1 MSDNKRLLPLFPL
14 NVVLFPNSV
23 LPLHV
28 FEERY
33 RLMVQRCLDGDS
45 EFGVVLI
52 KSGSDVGEPA
62 EPHSVGTVARIMDV
76 DRLEDGR
83 MLLSV
88 AGRGRFRIEEV
99 TQLAPYLE
107 GEVVALA
114 EEAEEE
120 IAAEELD
127 AIHTAVSDYV
137 RVLMGLSGGWVKETQ
152 TPEDPVTLSYFIGSL
167 LQVDLAEKQALL
179 EAPSVAGRLATERNI
194 LDREVAAL
202 RERVKTEMR
211 LKLYTGQ

>member
-114 EEAEEE
+114 EEA
-120 IAAEELD
+120 
-127 AIHTAVSDYV
+127 
-137 RVLMGLSGGWVKETQ
+137 
-152 TPEDPVTLSYFIGSL
+152 
-167 LQVDLAEKQALL
+167 
-179 EAPSVAGRLATERNI
+179 
-194 LDREVAAL
+194 
-202 RERVKTEMR
+202 
-211 LKLYTGQ
+211 